1 MNSFN
6 VDSAKDTRTGLG
18 VMLPVFELV
27 IAIGLFTILSIFL
40 IRFFTSANTMSR
52 QADDLSKGLIKAES
66 AIELV
71 KAYSTDEAAKELAG
85 EVVKTA
91 AGKNIEAYFD
101 KDWKK
106 TDKTNW
112 RYSLVVMLKDIPRRS
127 GALRE
132 INAFINR
139 NDGVNNNIVIVHL
152 EGAKYL
158 KGGR

>member
-6 VDSAKDTRTGLG
+6 VDSAKDTRAGLG

-27 IAIGLFTILSIFL
+27 IAIGLFTIISIFL

-71 KAYSTDEAAKELAG
+71 KAYSTEDAVEELEG
-85 EVVKTA
+85 EVVNTSN
-91 AGKNIEAYFD
+91 GKNIEAYFD

>member
-6 VDSAKDTRTGLG
+6 VDSAKDTRTSLG

-27 IAIGLFTILSIFL
+27 IAIGLFTIISIFL

-52 QADDLSKGLIKAES
+52 QADDLSKGLITAES
-66 AIELV
+66 AIE
-71 KAYSTDEAAKELAG
+71 EREG
-85 EVVKTA
+85 EVGKTA
-91 AGKNIEAYFD
+91 GGKNIEAYFD